1 MKKIIEIKAKEL
13 FNSLL
18 KEIQGFYDDREAKAN
33 IFYLLY
39 GRLSIDKTP
48 IVGNQELSVRQDM
61 FDILYDDMER
71 LKLYEP
77 VQHIV
82 GFAEFNGLTIKVNPS
97 VLIPRPET
105 EELVDLIVRENSDRA
120 IKILDIGTGSGCI
133 ALALKSKMH
142 LSEIYATDISSEALS
157 LANESAMINKL
168 HVKFILSDILLE
180 NIPHHEFD
188 LWVSNPPYI
197 RESEKVLMHDNV
209 LKYEPHSALFVPDQ
223 DPLVFYKAILVK
235 SNRHLKKN
243 GKIYFEINEAFGGQI
258 LDLVENEGYRDV
270 RVIKDI
276 HGKDRI
282 VAGKR
287 GKRYRV

>member
-1 MKKIIEIKAKEL
+1 MKKIIEVKAKEL

-39 GRLSIDKTP
+39 GRLSMDKTA

-61 FDILYDDMER
+61 LDILYDDMVR

-77 VQHIV
+77 VQYIV
-82 GFAEFNGLTIKVNPS
+82 GFAEFYGLTIKVNPS

-105 EELVDLIVRENSDRA
+105 EELVDLIVKENA
-120 IKILDIGTGSGCI
+120 GKPLKVLDIGTGSGCI
-133 ALALKSKMH
+133 ALALKSKMQ

-197 RESEKVLMHDNV
+197 RESEKVSMHDNV

-223 DPLVFYKAILVK
+223 DPMIFYKVILVK
-235 SNRHLKKN
+235 GDQLLKEN
-243 GKIYFEINEAFGGQI
+243 GKIYFEINEAFGRQM
-258 LDLVENEGYRDV
+258 LDLVENEGYREV

-282 VAGKR
+282 VAAIKGIA
-287 GKRYRV
+287 V